1 MYKVIPFGIVYNC
14 KILET
19 AYMGKHRRVVQ
30 LWYIEKMGYYV
41 PETERKKILS
51 NEKCKV
57 QKSSYRM
64 LPFM

>member
-30 LWYIEKMGYYV
+30 L
-41 PETERKKILS
+41 
-51 NEKCKV
+51 
-57 QKSSYRM
+57 
-64 LPFM
+64 